1 MFLIDDLLLL
11 PIDGMKFVF
20 RTLAKVAEEQY
31 TDDAPVK
38 ERLLELQVRLEA
50 ARLPKRNTS
59 PRRLRS
65 FANCAR
71 SRTASA
77 KWRVSRGKKMP
88 GDLSPAKSAR
98 VQESPSTSAMVKKR
112 NRDSGSVLR
121 ICHRLDSS
129 AKYSANVFDFTNN

>member
-50 ARLPKRNTS
+50 GELTDEAYVAEEAAILRELREIENRKREMAGVAREENAGQPFTGKVGEGS
-59 PRRLRS
+59 G
-65 FANCAR
+65 
-71 SRTASA
+71 
-77 KWRVSRGKKMP
+77 VSVNLGYGQTDKK
-88 GDLSPAKSAR
+88 
-98 VQESPSTSAMVKKR
+98 
-112 NRDSGSVLR
+112 
-121 ICHRLDSS
+121 
-129 AKYSANVFDFTNN
+129 